1 MKDKSHLTNQVA
13 ISALALHASQAHQA
27 PRSGEIKEDK
37 ALFIAKKTKD
47 FIKKGHCKAVA
58 RTMAKKEWRD
68 NRDE

>member
-1 MKDKSHLTNQVA
+1 MKGRHHLTNQLAVT
-13 ISALALHASQAHQA
+13 ALALYAGQAHLP

-37 ALFIAKKTKD
+37 ALFIASKTRD